1 MSEAVEEYAKEYALK
16 QHVKIVKNLM
26 ESTGFSLEKA
36 LDILGIQGE
45 KRELVIRQL
54 QQEYPTKPQTG
65 WLQRATRL
73 FVFSYIPYGHCL
85 WSE

>member
-54 QQEYPTKPQTG
+54 QQ
-65 WLQRATRL
+65 
-73 FVFSYIPYGHCL
+73 V
-85 WSE
+85 